1 MTEFSTWRLTLKLAR
16 ARPWLSLS
24 HVLLWTVIHASPLL
38 PGLIALT
45 FFDALTG
52 DADPPG
58 GTTGLVL
65 LLIAVGFV
73 QVLLIFA
80 AGYAETVMRFV
91 LAGLL
96 RRNLL
101 EHVLKRPGADSLP
114 FSIGEA
120 ISRFRDDAHEAEDN
134 LDWVADV
141 IGSGLFAVVAFV
153 ILLSVD
159 ARVTLV
165 VILPLLVVVV
175 VARRASDALGRRRA
189 ASSQATS
196 EVTGAIGDI
205 LGAVQTLQAAGA
217 EERVVAHF
225 RRLNERRRVTMLA
238 DRVLTQVLEAI
249 TANTVAIGT
258 SLIMLL
264 AAGSLRDGSMT
275 VGEFVLFV
283 SYLVYIAEFTDGLG
297 RFLAHYQQA
306 GVAFQR
312 MAAMLGGAPPVVL
325 VEPAPLH
332 LRGALPDLP
341 PLTKAATDRLA
352 LLEARG
358 LTYHYPESG
367 RGIDAVDLRL
377 PRGSLTVVTGR
388 VGAGKTTLLR
398 TLLGLLPPEAGELRW
413 NGQLVADPAAFLV
426 PPHAAYTAQTP
437 RLFSD
442 TLRQN
447 ILLGLPDDPDVLAAA
462 VHGAVLEDDL
472 RALEAG
478 LNTRVGTRGVKLSG
492 GQLQRAA
499 AARMLAHDA
508 ELLVIDD
515 LSSALD
521 VRTEKVLW
529 ERLFDGREITCLAVS
544 HRRAVLR
551 RADHITVLQ
560 EGRVVAEGQLDQLL
574 VTSAEMRALW
584 QDADDPDPSLSHVS
598 AKG

>member
-1 MTEFSTWRLTLKLAR
+1 MNDVATWRLTLKLAL

-24 HVLLWTVIHASPLL
+24 HALLWTIIHALPLVS
-38 PGLIALT
+38 GLIALA
-45 FFDALTG
+45 FFDTLTG
-52 DADPPG
+52 EADPPG
-58 GTTGLVL
+58 GTTGLIL
-65 LLIAVGFV
+65 LLIAVGIV

-91 LAGLL
+91 LAGVL

-101 EHVLKRPGADSLP
+101 EHILRRPGAAALP
-114 FSIGEA
+114 FSIGET
-120 ISRFRDDAHEAEDN
+120 ISRFRDDAYDAQDN

-141 IGSGLFAVVAFV
+141 IGSGLFAIIAFV

-175 VARRASDALGRRRA
+175 IARRASDALGRRRA

-217 EERVVAHF
+217 EERAVAHF
-225 RRLNERRRVTMLA
+225 RRLNEQRRVTMLA
-238 DRVLTQVLEAI
+238 DRILTQVLEAI

-264 AAGSLRDGSMT
+264 AASSLQDGSMT
-275 VGEFVLFV
+275 VGEFVLFTT
-283 SYLVYIAEFTDGLG
+283 YLVYIAEFTDGLG

-306 GVAFQR
+306 TVSFRR
-312 MAAMLGGAPPVVL
+312 MAALLGGASPVALVEAAPLYLSGPLPVAPPPV
-325 VEPAPLH
+325 
-332 LRGALPDLP
+332 R
-341 PLTKAATDRLA
+341 AAADRLE

-358 LTYHYPESG
+358 LTYQVAGSG
-367 RGIDAVDLRL
+367 RGIEGVDLRL

-388 VGAGKTTLLR
+388 VGSGKTTLLR
-398 TLLGLLPPEAGELRW
+398 SLLGLLPSAEGDIRW
-413 NGQLVADPAAFLV
+413 NGEHVTDPAAFLV
-426 PPHAAYTAQTP
+426 PPRVAYTAQAP

-442 TLRQN
+442 TLRRN
-447 ILLGLPDDPDVLAAA
+447 ILLGLPDDPVVLDAAI
-462 VHGAVLEDDL
+462 HGAVLEDDV
-472 RALEAG
+472 RSLEAG
-478 LNTRVGTRGVKLSG
+478 LDTPIGTRGVKLSG

-521 VRTEKVLW
+521 VTTEQVLW
-529 ERLFDGREITCLAVS
+529 ERLFDSRDVTCLAVS

-551 RADHITVLQ
+551 RADHIIVLHG
-560 EGRVVAEGQLDQLL
+560 GRVAAEGPLDHLL
-574 VTSAEMRALW
+574 ATSAEMRALW
-584 QDADDPDPSLSHVS
+584 DDADDPDSEVGLR
-598 AKG
+598 